1 MIAEVI
7 IDIKHHDVNQLYDY
21 FIPNHLTHILEVGMR
36 VWVPFSHQKRT
47 GIVINI
53 KESSNDATKDILE
66 IDTGLPILKYH
77 ELEGVQ
83 KLVKENHM
91 LYQQAFDLMIPH
103 LFQMKYYYD
112 VLVLQKDDLLETLH
126 MDKVGKRYKL
136 LKRDE
141 IHLSKLK
148 LRHQQGILEL
158 TQIAMNHL
166 PKRKTVNYRY
176 TGKSYERLSLKLS
189 ALKYDKHYTKETL
202 LDLGFSTSN
211 MKTLIK
217 HGILTQHEDEIQKQQ
232 KKKTQEKKTEIDIRI
247 LPFETMIQD
256 LKTKIEETTKNKE
269 NLLILV
275 PNIHVLTILKDHF
288 MTSLTYD
295 YKSTAKTMLHIMNV
309 FHEGS
314 QILISTRKGIFLPV
328 SFDQIYIVESHSM
341 TYRYDQGVFF
351 DAIETVMNIFPNVQL
366 SLHSYMMS
374 PYLLLLNEKYLKK
387 PFQPHGM
394 KNELHVVSMKNEL
407 LEGHTKVL
415 SRDVIHAVKESLKEK
430 HVVMYYPKKGYQ
442 TVNVCRLCGDV
453 QRCPTCQEKLKVTST
468 YEASCITC
476 HQSYPLLDTCQ
487 HNHHKMM
494 KPLGL
499 GLEYVAK
506 NIQSIFKDTPVYIID
521 KEHSKNEY
529 KDQHAIFIGT
539 QKIQS
544 YLQTLDFDLTVI
556 VLADL
561 SFHVMDVLDDERH
574 LFDLVALTPI
584 THQKIKNTWIQTYD
598 PEHIMIKGLM
608 HPESYMNERLIE
620 RELLSLPP
628 YTKLFEIT
636 IDHPSFFKGYQQTLK
651 MKASLEL
658 LNIQVIGPL
667 YEEIQPFKLLVKLF
681 SNQRDIFYEF
691 VTQHHLQTRRIQ

>member
-66 IDTGLPILKYH
+66 IDTGLPILKHH

-112 VLVLQKDDLLETLH
+112 VLVLQKDDLLETLQ

-166 PKRKTVNYRY
+166 PRRKTVNYRY

-247 LPFETMIQD
+247 LAFETMIQD

-275 PNIHVLTILKDHF
+275 PNIQVLTILKDHF

-295 YKSTAKTMLHIMNV
+295 YKSTVKTMLHIMNV

-314 QILISTRKGIFLPV
+314 HILISTRKGIFLPV

-529 KDQHAIFIGT
+529 KDEHAIFIGT

>member
-176 TGKSYERLSLKLS
+176 TGQSYERLSLKLS
-189 ALKYDKHYTKETL
+189 ALKYVEHYTKETL

>member
-1 MIAEVI
+1 
-7 IDIKHHDVNQLYDY
+7 
-21 FIPNHLTHILEVGMR
+21 
-36 VWVPFSHQKRT
+36 
-47 GIVINI
+47 
-53 KESSNDATKDILE
+53 
-66 IDTGLPILKYH
+66 
-77 ELEGVQ
+77 
-83 KLVKENHM
+83 
-91 LYQQAFDLMIPH
+91 
-103 LFQMKYYYD
+103 
-112 VLVLQKDDLLETLH
+112 
-126 MDKVGKRYKL
+126 
-136 LKRDE
+136 
-141 IHLSKLK
+141 
-148 LRHQQGILEL
+148 
-158 TQIAMNHL
+158 
-166 PKRKTVNYRY
+166 
-176 TGKSYERLSLKLS
+176 
-189 ALKYDKHYTKETL
+189 
-202 LDLGFSTSN
+202 

-232 KKKTQEKKTEIDIRI
+232 KKKTQVKKTEIDIRI
-247 LPFETMIQD
+247 LTFETMIQD

-295 YKSTAKTMLHIMNV
+295 YKSTAKTVLHIMNV

-521 KEHSKNEY
+521 KEHSKNDY

>member
-544 YLQTLDFDLTVI
+544 YLQTLDFNLTVI